1 MMMSPIELL
10 RRRLTAWILASRREG
25 GAFPGRSDRIK
36 NARII
41 VINPLGEALS
51 HYSQALVCHLTDAGV
66 ESEVVSITEPSR
78 SGKSRFK
85 WLMDYFAV
93 LVSVGKRT
101 RKRHSREIVLVTWPV
116 LGFLDLVIVKILC
129 GSTGMIVYHDP
140 RPLVRSAGSSR
151 AVAGLVRL
159 VGKRPRALVHSKEAA
174 QAMCNLGFSFGLTMV
189 PHPILPT
196 GAVNEPTRDYGIGAR
211 HCVRVLGQ
219 YKEDRDVDLLRV
231 LAEQLGKKYHFEIV
245 GRGWPPVTGWKVDAR
260 FVSEDEL
267 DELIA
272 TSGAIII
279 PYKRFYQSGIAI
291 RALEKAVP
299 IVGRAQTNLR
309 DLYGP
314 RSRLLV
320 EEDGKTRGVTVEA
333 WVSAIEFA
341 LEHGRAESVLAAKL
355 FHEDAA
361 RGWASLVR

>member
-1 MMMSPIELL
+1 MYPTGFL
-10 RRRLTAWILASRREG
+10 RCRLTAWKLASLREDG
-25 GAFPGRSDRIK
+25 SFTARPHPVKD
-36 NARII
+36 ARII

-51 HYSQALVCHLTDAGV
+51 HYSEALLCHLTDANV
-66 ESEVVSITEPSR
+66 ESEIVSITEPSR

-85 WLMDYFAV
+85 WLIDYCAV
-93 LVSVGKRT
+93 LFTVGKHT
-101 RKRHSREIVLVTWPV
+101 RKRNSRKKVLVTWPV
-116 LGFLDLVIVKILC
+116 LGFLDLVIVKLLC
-129 GSTGMIVYHDP
+129 GSSGMVVYHDP

-159 VGKRPRALVHSKEAA
+159 VRKRPRALVHSKEAA
-174 QAMCNLGFSFGLTMV
+174 QAMCDLGFCSGLTLV
-189 PHPILPT
+189 PHPMLPT
-196 GAVNEPTRDYGIGAR
+196 GAVTEPTLDYGIGIKR
-211 HCVRVLGQ
+211 CVRVLGQ
-219 YKEDRDVDLLRV
+219 YKADRDVDLLRV

-245 GRGWPPVTGWKVDAR
+245 GRGWPPVTGWNVDAR

-272 TSGAIII
+272 TSGAIVI

-291 RALEKAVP
+291 RALENAVP
-299 IVGRAQTNLR
+299 VVGRAQTNLR

-314 RSRLLV
+314 ESRLLV
-320 EEDGKTRGVTVEA
+320 EEDGKTLGVPVEA

-341 LEHGRAESVLAAKL
+341 LDHGRAETVLAAKL